1 MAEPDSMVFVVD
13 DDPSILTCVKRL
25 MLSVNQPVQTFGS
38 LVDLI
43 PELPPDDDMV
53 ACLVLDMCLPD
64 ESGLELQRD
73 LLERQLTLPI
83 IFTTGHGDVPTTV
96 RALQRGAV
104 AFLPKPFRGTDLLES
119 VNLGLS
125 LSRAA
130 RNDLTELQGLQ
141 SRLAALSRRERDVV
155 DLVVRGLLNKQIAAE
170 LGISEVTVKIHRR
183 QAMQKTGAGS
193 VPELV
198 RMIERIQTLF
208 ERGGHFGLR
217 VPARRDFGTWTHDA
231 NLWQ

>member
-1 MAEPDSMVFVVD
+1 MVFVVD
-13 DDPSILTCVKRL
+13 DDPSILTCVRRL

-38 LVDLI
+38 MVDLML
-43 PELPPDDDMV
+43 ELPPDDDV
-53 ACLVLDMCLPD
+53 VGCLVLEMCLPD

-73 LLERQLTLPI
+73 LLERQPALPI
-83 IFTTGHGDVPTTV
+83 VFTTGHADVPTTV

-104 AFLPKPFRGTDLLES
+104 GFLPKPFRGSDLLES

-130 RNDLTELQGLQ
+130 RRDLTELQGLQ
-141 SRLAALSRRERDVV
+141 SRLAALSRREREVV

-183 QAMQKTGAGS
+183 QAMQKSGAGS

-198 RMIERIQTLF
+198 RIIERIGTLS
-208 ERGGHFGLR
+208 ERSGQFGLNL
-217 VPARRDFGTWTHDA
+217 PARRDFGTWARAA
-231 NLWQ
+231 NWQ